1 MNVNHAVR
9 QDRKTLKSKGSEIVK
24 PRRRPHASDKRQLT
38 SLLDSGACA
47 AGRGRQA
54 YALYLAV
61 SCVAPQRPGN
71 TTWRFERHFLHWAIT
86 LLYLRVF
93 APSAQRACA
102 FPQSLGARRSS
113 CQL

>member
-38 SLLDSGACA
+38 SLLDSGACP

-61 SCVAPQRPGN
+61 SCVAPQRRE
-71 TTWRFERHFLHWAIT
+71 TQSSDRCVAF
-86 LLYLRVF
+86 F
-93 APSAQRACA
+93 APDDNPVIFTCLCA
-102 FPQSLGARRSS
+102 IGATGL
-113 CQL
+113 CIPPIV